1 MGIPPGMTASKT
13 YVGKPSPSFLDLA
26 DQTPA
31 SRDRYV
37 DFLRAFSI
45 CIVVLGHWLVTVV
58 YWKDGRLVGV
68 NALEVIQG
76 LWLTTWLLQVMP
88 LFFFVGGFS
97 NLVTLDSLARK
108 GGNYSDFV
116 SRRAARLLKPTA
128 VFLAVWLP
136 ISIVLDVFFN
146 LNVRAFELS
155 MKLLTAPLWFLG
167 VYLIMIGMAP
177 KMLKIH
183 RRYGRNALITMAAG
197 AGVVDVL
204 GIYLEVPF
212 VGALNYLFIWL
223 FAHQLGF
230 FYADGSLLRLGRKAY
245 LAMAAGG
252 LGSLVLLTTVADY
265 SSNMV
270 FNVHGRSNT
279 NPPTICILVLTVWQ
293 VGLAMLLREPV
304 SRVLARRKPWAGVI
318 ALNGMMMTMFL
329 WHMTAAV
336 IIAVAVYPWG
346 FPGPAAGTPLWWALR
361 PVWVAMLAA
370 TLLALV
376 MIFGRYERGRAKRR
390 EVAAQPTSGTAG
402 LPLTRAQQT
411 ATVLGLIYCILGF
424 IGFATASFGGFASS
438 EGNALFGFTMNP
450 LQSLIHLAL
459 GWALL
464 NAGNAGT
471 SRARSTVWQAVILL
485 AALGLAGILFLGANP
500 SFNVIAA
507 NRAVNVLHLVSA
519 ACAAAAL
526 ALKARPVRS

>member
-1 MGIPPGMTASKT
+1 MTASKT
-13 YVGKPSPSFLDLA
+13 YVGKPRPSFLDLA

-197 AGVVDVL
+197 AVVVDVL

-304 SRVLARRKPWAGVI
+304 SRVLARAQAVGRRDCPERHDDDDVPVAHDCSGHHRRCRLPVGLPRPGRRNPAVVGPSAGVGGD
-318 ALNGMMMTMFL
+318 AGS
-329 WHMTAAV
+329 H
-336 IIAVAVYPWG
+336 P
-346 FPGPAAGTPLWWALR
+346 AGTGDGLR
-361 PVWVAMLAA
+361 PL
-370 TLLALV
+370 
-376 MIFGRYERGRAKRR
+376 RAG
-390 EVAAQPTSGTAG
+390 P
-402 LPLTRAQQT
+402 
-411 ATVLGLIYCILGF
+411 
-424 IGFATASFGGFASS
+424 
-438 EGNALFGFTMNP
+438 
-450 LQSLIHLAL
+450 
-459 GWALL
+459 
-464 NAGNAGT
+464 
-471 SRARSTVWQAVILL
+471 
-485 AALGLAGILFLGANP
+485 
-500 SFNVIAA
+500 
-507 NRAVNVLHLVSA
+507 
-519 ACAAAAL
+519 
-526 ALKARPVRS
+526 